1 MSKFLFYSLIFCV
14 VGCSPQEEIP
24 ISIPLEIGNRKTV
37 KELQDVPAFLDVE
50 EVVTADKTIYFFSFE
65 LQNSGQTERLIPGK
79 DNLICGF
86 LNEELMYGMPIL
98 EDCELEGYLSR
109 YLRSNFWPSN
119 DRLHVTISGE
129 VKERHPDDIF
139 TGLPF
144 SLSGIQ
150 KIKSCPVD
158 LQVNQE
164 TIPLENHFWRL
175 IGFVDNNGAIISSP
189 TCENPQ
195 IGIVFHD
202 RLLLGFPIE
211 DPEARSFSIKSAV
224 WIRPDQI
231 FLVYTKSSENSLFL
245 TRAIDPAWIPPRPA
259 TAPRDNFSN
268 LTKDIFNKYD
278 SLSRIFRFN
287 EEISFWLN
295 GNTLRLSNQANGINA
310 LFAFE

>member
-1 MSKFLFYSLIFCV
+1 M

-24 ISIPLEIGNRKTV
+24 ISIPLEIENRKTV

-50 EVVTADKTIYFFSFE
+50 EIVTADKTLYFFSLE
-65 LQNSGQTERLIPGK
+65 LQNSSQTERLVPGK

-86 LNEELMYGMPIL
+86 LNQELMYGMPIL
-98 EDCELEGYLSR
+98 ENCVLEGYLAR

-119 DRLHVTISGE
+119 DRLQVTISGE
-129 VKERHPDDIF
+129 VKEKHPDDKF

-144 SLSGIQ
+144 SLNSIQ
-150 KIKSCPVD
+150 KMKSCPVE
-158 LQVNQE
+158 LRVNQE

-175 IGFVDNNGAIISSP
+175 IGFVDNNGTILSSP
-189 TCENPQ
+189 ACENPQ

-202 RLLLGFPIE
+202 RLLVGFPIE
-211 DPEARSFSIKSAV
+211 DPKARSFSINSAV

-231 FLVYTKSSENSLFL
+231 FLVYTKSSENSLFV
-245 TRAIDPAWIPPRPA
+245 TRAVDPSYTPPRPA
-259 TAPRDNFSN
+259 TLWTNNFSN

-278 SLSRIFRFN
+278 SLNKIFRYD
-287 EEISFWLN
+287 EEVSFLLN
-295 GNTLRLSNQANGINA
+295 GNTLRLSNPANGINA